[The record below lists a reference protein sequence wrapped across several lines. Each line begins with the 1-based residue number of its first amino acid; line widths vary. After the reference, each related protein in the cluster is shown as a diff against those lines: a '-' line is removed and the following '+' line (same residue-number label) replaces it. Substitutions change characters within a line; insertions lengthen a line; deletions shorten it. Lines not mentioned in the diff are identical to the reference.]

1 MWDFFR
7 SMFLGQRSVRT
18 SREQARPGVQLL
30 ASVLVCFPEIEAVSY
45 DPCEGMLTMDFF
57 VRAQLSP
64 AEAEEFTAFL
74 GESIETFQMIEGSVV
89 MAMDFSYER
98 HEGLTM
104 LHLARRMDEVTE
116 QEIGLAV
123 QLLVDRFGEAL
134 LVDPHGADVLDAEF
148 RQMQHET
155 LDRMLTAVREMP
167 LRERLVGIRERD
179 QVVVYNR

>member
-1 MWDFFR
+1 MWDSFR

-30 ASVLVCFPEIEAVSY
+30 ASVLVCFPEIAAVSY
-45 DPCEGMLTMDFF
+45 DPCEGMLTMAFF
-57 VRAQLSP
+57 ARAQLSP

-74 GESIETFQMIEGSVV
+74 GESIESFHAIEGSVV
-89 MAMDFSYER
+89 TAMDFSYER
-98 HEGLTM
+98 HDGLMM

-116 QEIGLAV
+116 REIGLTV
-123 QLLVDRFGEAL
+123 QLLTDRFGEAL
-134 LVDPHGADVLDAEF
+134 LVDAHGADVPDAEF
-148 RQMQHET
+148 RQMQHDA

-167 LRERLVGIRERD
+167 LRDRLVGIRERD